1 MVLLDATTFFFPHME
16 GCCSTLALL
25 GTFSNEGNFKG
36 QGNFFGGK
44 KKEDMTFPC
53 LEFSSDLS

>member
-36 QGNFFGGK
+36 QGNFFGGGK
-44 KKEDMTFPC
+44 KRRYDIPLPRIFQ
-53 LEFSSDLS
+53 